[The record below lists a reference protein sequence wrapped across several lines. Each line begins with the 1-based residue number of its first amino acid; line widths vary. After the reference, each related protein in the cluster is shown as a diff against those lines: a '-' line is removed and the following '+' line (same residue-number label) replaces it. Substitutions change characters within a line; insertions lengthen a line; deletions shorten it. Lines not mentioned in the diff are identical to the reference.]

1 DRIGSIDP
9 VVDMA
14 YRLGMRD
21 SLMARDADG
30 RTISES
36 VKKERRG
43 SYTLG
48 PEPTSPLDL
57 ANVGATLMSGGKWCP
72 PTPIDA
78 VLDRN
83 GAPVEVPEAPCEQV
97 VPEGLANSLAVGL
110 SKDDQ
115 PGGTAFAA
123 AQAVRW
129 TRPMLGKTGT
139 TTANRSAGFVGA
151 TPQYSGAV
159 LVWPDG
165 SRPAPICDTDPPQ
178 LCGNGNIFG
187 GKVPARTWFNA
198 MTPLHEGLPVRPLPP
213 TEPRYVTGA
222 GQPVPDVVGQGENTA
237 VLTLERAGYRVQR
250 EPSDSGQPA
259 GTVASQSTRTAMAG
273 DTVTIF
279 VSTGRA
285 KPRATPANPPPA
297 PTPAERPQR
306 RRPDP
311 PDEEPADEQDDEP
324 PQLQPE

>member
-1 DRIGSIDP
+1 
-9 VVDMA
+9 MA
-14 YRLGMRD
+14 YRLGMRQ
-21 SLMARDADG
+21 SLMARDAG
-30 RTISES
+30 GSTISEA
-36 VKKERRG
+36 VKKQRRG

-83 GAPVEVPEAPCEQV
+83 GTPVKLPEAPCEQV

-123 AQAVRW
+123 AKDANW
-129 TRPMLGKTGT
+129 TRPILGKTGT
-139 TTANRSAGFVGA
+139 TTANRSAGFIGA

-165 SRPAPICDTDPPQ
+165 ARPAPICDTDPPQ

-187 GKVPARTWFNA
+187 GKVPARTWFTA
-198 MTPLHEGLPVRPLPP
+198 MAPLHEGLPVRPLPP

-222 GQPVPDVVGQGENTA
+222 GTPVPDVVGQGENSA
-237 VLTLERAGYRVQR
+237 ALTLERAGFHVKR
-250 EPSDSGQPA
+250 ETSDSDRPA
-259 GTVASQSTRTAMAG
+259 GTVASQSTRTAMPG
-273 DTVTIF
+273 DTVTI
-279 VSTGRA
+279 VISTGRTRS
-285 KPRATPANPPPA
+285 RATQSYPSSPSAPP
-297 PTPAERPQR
+297 ERTQQQEQ
-306 RRPDP
+306 DT
-311 PDEEPADEQDDEP
+311 PDEPPTEPGPGNGP
-324 PQLQPE
+324 PQLQREPPTN